1 MTLSRTPRIALLVAL
16 SLSIGACAGKGIR
29 GHEPFVTL
37 NNLRMQGAEIELD
50 LGLRNV
56 NSLPINLARI
66 EFSLDVDDTSL
77 AVYNAAS
84 MASISANGT
93 ENLRFNVPATAAG
106 RAKLESLDEG
116 DINNLSY
123 VLEGRISD
131 QEGIYMD
138 LRREGYLYRVPGR
151 PGQFR

>member
-1 MTLSRTPRIALLVAL
+1 MKLQGIPRIATLLVMAV
-16 SLSIGACAGKGIR
+16 SLGACASKGLR

-37 NNLRMQGAEIELD
+37 NNLRLQGAEIEID

-56 NSLPINLARI
+56 NSLPINLTRI
-66 EFSLDVDDTSL
+66 EFSFDVEDTNL

-84 MASISANGT
+84 QASISANGT
-93 ENLRFNVPATAAG
+93 ENLRFNIPATAAG
-106 RAKLESLDEG
+106 RAKLESLDQGEV
-116 DINNLSY
+116 NNISY
-123 VLEGRISD
+123 LLEGQISD
-131 QEGIYMD
+131 QEGISMN